1 MLRCTGFLPPHP
13 ESLRMLKTRLVAI
26 AVVAAAAALPNAHA
40 GEVYANL
47 GFPGVMLGYA
57 HPVNDMFSLR
67 GDFATLGN
75 RERQYTENGIDY
87 QGKLKAQRA
96 ALLADWYP
104 FSGSFRFTLGAAS
117 NKYQLDLS
125 ASGAGGTLTI
135 GNTTYVTTAADRFE
149 ATVKFPKSTPYF
161 GFGWGHQAGEGL
173 RFSFDVGALFGKA
186 KLTTAV
192 YGPLASQVS
201 QADIDAETAELRDG
215 VAKVRAIPQ
224 ITFGIGYSF

>member
-1 MLRCTGFLPPHP
+1 MLT
-13 ESLRMLKTRLVAI
+13 SRLAAL

-40 GEVYANL
+40 GEIYTHI

-57 HPVNDMFSLR
+57 HPVNEMFSVR

-75 RERQYTENGIDY
+75 REREYTEEGIDY

-104 FSGSFRFTLGAAS
+104 FSGSFRFTLGATS
-117 NKYQLDLS
+117 NKYELNLN

-149 ATVKFPKSTPYF
+149 ATVKFPKTTPYV
-161 GFGWGHQAGEGL
+161 GFGWGHQMGEGL
-173 RFSFDVGALFGKA
+173 RFSFDIGAMVGKA

-192 YGPLASQVS
+192 YGPLAAQVS
-201 QADIDAETAELRDG
+201 QQDIDAETAELRDG